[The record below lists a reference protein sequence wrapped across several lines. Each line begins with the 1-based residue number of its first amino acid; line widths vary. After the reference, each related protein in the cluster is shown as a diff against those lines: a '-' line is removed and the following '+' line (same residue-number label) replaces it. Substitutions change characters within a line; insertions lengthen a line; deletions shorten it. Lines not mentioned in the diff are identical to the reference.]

1 MQKITPF
8 LWFDS
13 HAEQAMQQYIAS
25 FDHAQIRSIQRY
37 PDGLLEGPMAGKAGK
52 VLTSIFELAGQQFM
66 ALDGG
71 PLFKFTPAISFF
83 VNCATAEECDH
94 LWAKLSDGGSILMP
108 YQAYPFSPKFGWL
121 ADAYGLSW
129 QINLGERLQK
139 IALMLMFVGKQHGKA
154 EEALKFYMSLFADS
168 HLETITH
175 YETQDSGT
183 AGTVKHAR
191 FNLAGQEFLAIDSNA
206 EHNFTFTEAL
216 SLFVDCDSQAE
227 VDHLWSA
234 LSADPAAEQCGW
246 LKDKYGVS
254 WQIIP
259 SALTRLM
266 SDPDPEKSGR
276 VMQAML
282 QMKKIDIAGLERA
295 YAG

>member
-13 HAEQAMQQYIAS
+13 HAEQAMQQYVTS
-25 FDHAQIRSIQRY
+25 FAPAQIRSIQRY
-37 PDGLLEGPMAGKAGK
+37 PDGPLEGPMAGKEGK
-52 VLTSIFELAGQQFM
+52 VLTGVFELAGQQFM

-71 PLFKFTPAISFF
+71 PTFKFTPAISFF
-83 VNCATAEECDH
+83 VNCASAEEGDQ
-94 LWAKLSDGGSILMP
+94 LWAKLGDGGSTLMP

-129 QINLGERLQK
+129 QINLGERRQK
-139 IALMLMFVGKQHGKA
+139 ITPMLMFVGAQHGKA
-154 EEALKFYMSLFADS
+154 EEALKFYLSLFPDS
-168 HLETITH
+168 HLETLTY
-175 YETQDSGT
+175 YEAADMGA
-183 AGTVKHAR
+183 AGSVKHAL
-191 FNLAGQEFLAIDSNA
+191 FKLAGQEFMAMDSNA
-206 EHNFTFTEAL
+206 EHNFGFTEAL
-216 SLFVDCDSQAE
+216 SLYVDCDSQAE

-254 WQIIP
+254 WQIVP
-259 SALTRLM
+259 SALARLM

-282 QMKKIDIAGLERA
+282 QMKKIDIVALERA